1 MSNAA
6 YRLYAVAC
14 ILMVGVFILSAAC
27 QDPGAASGAG
37 PAPAKKGLDADGRMQ
52 ISETDRCPV
61 CAMPVAEHERF
72 SAAIVLSD
80 GSAYYF
86 CSAGC
91 MLRAW
96 VNPVHYLN
104 RQPVALR
111 RPVARDYFTGD
122 FIDGR
127 RALWISGSD
136 VIGPMGP
143 ALVAIQSED
152 DLAVFRR
159 RHGAGTV
166 FSLSAL
172 NAGTWETLTGKP
184 AGG

>member
-1 MSNAA
+1 MKTAA
-6 YRLYAVAC
+6 DRFAAVIC
-14 ILMVGVFILSAAC
+14 ILMLGFCLLSAAC
-27 QDPGAASGAG
+27 QDPDAGSGAG
-37 PAPAKKGLDADGRMQ
+37 PTPAKKGLDADGRMQ

-72 SAAIVLSD
+72 SAAIVLAD
-80 GSAYYF
+80 GTAYYF

-96 VNPVHYLN
+96 VNPAHYLN
-104 RQPVALR
+104 RERDALR
-111 RPVARDYFTGD
+111 RPIVRDYFTGD

-159 RHGAGTV
+159 RHGVGTV